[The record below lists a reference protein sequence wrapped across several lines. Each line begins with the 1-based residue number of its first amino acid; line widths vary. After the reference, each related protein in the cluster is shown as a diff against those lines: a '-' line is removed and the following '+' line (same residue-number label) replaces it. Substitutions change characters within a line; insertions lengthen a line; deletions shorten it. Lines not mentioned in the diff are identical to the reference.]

1 MTDLRQ
7 AFGDDGDIWIGAFGG
22 GGADGLVG
30 TTGAGIAFTGLFR
43 LGTWTMFFKGLVMC
57 IVQVVSS

>member
-1 MTDLRQ
+1 MSDLRK
-7 AFGDDGDIWIGAFGG
+7 AFGDDGDIGIGAFGG

-43 LGTWTMFFKGLVMC
+43 LGAWAMFFEGLVTLY
-57 IVQVVSS
+57 SPGSL